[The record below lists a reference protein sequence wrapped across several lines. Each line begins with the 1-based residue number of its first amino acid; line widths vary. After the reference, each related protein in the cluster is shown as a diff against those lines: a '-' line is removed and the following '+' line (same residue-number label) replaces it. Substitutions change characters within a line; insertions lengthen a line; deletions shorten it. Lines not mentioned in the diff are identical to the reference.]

1 MDASTL
7 YSIYT
12 DAMNWGKVTVFKAFL
27 DTLRGNPPLAIFFTY
42 LLVRNIKKTV
52 SAFIKYFV

>member
-7 YSIYT
+7 YSSYT
-12 DAMNWGKVTVFKAFL
+12 DAMNWGKVTVLKAFL

-52 SAFIKYFV
+52 SAFIQYFV

>member
-12 DAMNWGKVTVFKAFL
+12 EAMDWGKVTVLKAFL
-27 DTLRGNPPLAIFFTY
+27 DTLRGNPLLAIFFTC

-52 SAFIKYFV
+52 TAFIKYFI

>member
-7 YSIYT
+7 YSMYT
-12 DAMNWGKVTVFKAFL
+12 DAMDWGKVTVLRAFL
-27 DTLRGNPPLAIFFTY
+27 DALKGNPLLAIFFTY

-52 SAFIKYFV
+52 SAFIKYFA

>member
-1 MDASTL
+1 M
-7 YSIYT
+7 YT
-12 DAMNWGKVTVFKAFL
+12 DAMDWGKVTVLRAFL
-27 DTLRGNPPLAIFFTY
+27 DALKGNPLLAIFFTY